1 MADDE
6 SSQLEESQWHWGTA
20 LISSGSTVAM
30 MLGCVFLG
38 YGCRYG
44 FKFLANF
51 LHKRAELREAERP
64 ITMEMRLHRL
74 DSDYATPRCL
84 NLGKLATDH
93 RPTPGDAARILQQAP
108 TRQDLEGEESLDLSN
123 SSFKQVHD
131 LDKADEFTLAGEPA
145 RPNAEILK
153 EARLK
158 KWKVEGDALGELF
171 DVMQAQADVVQAER
185 AARKRRGRLSTIQ
198 EEDPDAIQVA
208 DDREAAQNLYDTV
221 PQAKPILFPKTRKPK
236 FFPKRRASDKK

>member
-1 MADDE
+1 
-6 SSQLEESQWHWGTA
+6 
-20 LISSGSTVAM
+20 
-30 MLGCVFLG
+30 MLGSIFLACG
-38 YGCRYG
+38 CKYGC
-44 FKFLANF
+44 KFLRNF
-51 LHKRAELREAERP
+51 LHKRAELRKAERP
-64 ITMEMRLHRL
+64 ITMEMRLNRL

-84 NLGKLATDH
+84 NLGKMATDH
-93 RPTPGDAARILQQAP
+93 RPTPSDAARVLQQAP
-108 TRQDLEGEESLDLSN
+108 TRQELEGGEDEESVDLSN
-123 SSFKQVHD
+123 SSFKRPHN
-131 LDKADEFTLAGEPA
+131 LDNADEFTLAGEPA

-158 KWKVEGDALGELF
+158 KWEVEGDALGELF

-208 DDREAAQNLYDTV
+208 EDREAAQSLYDTV

-236 FFPKRRASDKK
+236 FFPKRRAKDNK